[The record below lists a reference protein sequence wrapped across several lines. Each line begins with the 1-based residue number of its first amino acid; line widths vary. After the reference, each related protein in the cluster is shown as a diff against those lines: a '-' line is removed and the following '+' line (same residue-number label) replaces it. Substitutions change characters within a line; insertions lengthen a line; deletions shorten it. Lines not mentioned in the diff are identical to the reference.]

1 MEHPVPYVE
10 PTQAVETALPP
21 LPPSRKKRLVN
32 ASGSRKTSTVWLD
45 FNILPD
51 EPEPIAAC
59 KHCHK
64 RYRCDPK
71 THGTSNMLAHS
82 KVCHKNPN
90 LLQKDPTQRNL
101 VSGEGGFL
109 GSTSQRFNAQACR
122 KAITSFVLLDEHS
135 FRVVEGEGFKRLCK
149 QLQPQ
154 MTIPSRRTVARD
166 CFQLYLAEKLKLKA
180 FFKSDCPRVAL
191 TTDCW
196 TSIQNLSYMAITA
209 HFIDNEWNYHK
220 KIISFSLV
228 PNHKGDTIG
237 KKVEDVLKE
246 WGLRKV
252 STITLDNATCNDVAV
267 SYLGKRLKSKNA
279 LVGDGSFFH
288 MRCAAHILN
297 LVVRDGQKD
306 HELAIES
313 VREAVRFVRSS
324 PQRAL
329 KFKECIEI
337 VGITCKRKLGLD
349 VSTRWNST
357 YLMLDAAEKF
367 QAAFEKLEDE
377 DPGYME
383 FFNLSGPP
391 CSIDWEKSRA
401 FVIFLKTFYDAT
413 KLFSSSQEVSLHSA
427 FHNLSEILCKLQE
440 ASLNMNTYVAPMV
453 SNMKTKFDKYW
464 GDVEKVNHF
473 LFFGVIFDPRFK
485 FSYVEWSFNDMHGDG
500 SPIAKKS
507 IECVKKSL
515 FTLYNWYKSEHSKNV
530 EAALL
535 DAPSEST
542 SLGETSTQAR
552 KPTLFTRADAF
563 KQHLKDKVI
572 VDNKNELEK
581 YLGDP
586 CWVDAENFNIL
597 KWWKENS
604 TRYPILATLVRDVLA
619 TPVSSVASESAFS
632 TGGRILD
639 MYRSSLSPAMV
650 EALICSQNWLMPS
663 DENDP
668 KVLDLLEEYDI
679 TDSIVSGT

>member
-1 MEHPVPYVE
+1 
-10 PTQAVETALPP
+10 
-21 LPPSRKKRLVN
+21 
-32 ASGSRKTSTVWLD
+32 
-45 FNILPD
+45 
-51 EPEPIAAC
+51 
-59 KHCHK
+59 
-64 RYRCDPK
+64 
-71 THGTSNMLAHS
+71 
-82 KVCHKNPN
+82 
-90 LLQKDPTQRNL
+90 
-101 VSGEGGFL
+101 
-109 GSTSQRFNAQACR
+109 
-122 KAITSFVLLDEHS
+122 
-135 FRVVEGEGFKRLCK
+135 
-149 QLQPQ
+149 
-154 MTIPSRRTVARD
+154 MTIPSRRTFARD
-166 CFQLYLAEKLKLKA
+166 CFQLYLAKKLKLKA

-297 LVVRDGQKD
+297 LIVRDGQKD

-401 FVIFLKTFYDAT
+401 FVIFLNTFYDAT

-427 FHNLSEILCKLQE
+427 FHNLTEILYKLQE
-440 ASLNMNTYVAPMV
+440 ASLNMNTYVALIV
-453 SNMKTKFDKYW
+453 SNMRTKYDKY
-464 GDVEKVNHF
+464 
-473 LFFGVIFDPRFK
+473 
-485 FSYVEWSFNDMHGDG
+485 
-500 SPIAKKS
+500 
-507 IECVKKSL
+507 
-515 FTLYNWYKSEHSKNV
+515 
-530 EAALL
+530 
-535 DAPSEST
+535 
-542 SLGETSTQAR
+542 
-552 KPTLFTRADAF
+552 
-563 KQHLKDKVI
+563 
-572 VDNKNELEK
+572 
-581 YLGDP
+581 
-586 CWVDAENFNIL
+586 
-597 KWWKENS
+597 
-604 TRYPILATLVRDVLA
+604 
-619 TPVSSVASESAFS
+619 
-632 TGGRILD
+632 
-639 MYRSSLSPAMV
+639 
-650 EALICSQNWLMPS
+650 
-663 DENDP
+663 
-668 KVLDLLEEYDI
+668 
-679 TDSIVSGT
+679 